1 MMTTTTTTT
10 TTMKNLGG
18 RLDTPAVDESKET
31 DTTGCQHSHADH
43 NDDEEKENNHDESD
57 DGESDNDN
65 GDNLSSGG
73 SHSGKSILTEYLAK
87 VRETMVAVHGL
98 TMMHSAH
105 SLVTIIMMSMKMVT
119 IISICMSMIVTN
131 ENRLDDAVGGG
142 NLIKPMKGPSVS
154 RI

>member
-1 MMTTTTTTT
+1 MMITLTMMTTTTTTMMM

-43 NDDEEKENNHDESD
+43 NDDEEKENYHDESD

-119 IISICMSMIVTN
+119 IISICMSMMTTDWTMQLAEVT
-131 ENRLDDAVGGG
+131 
-142 NLIKPMKGPSVS
+142 
-154 RI
+154 